1 MIQTDK
7 VPLRFEFDI
16 SLPSGSATLTP
27 DQKWTKIFL
36 HISHSNFQM
45 CRKNK
50 LTNKRYF
57 TNLKVLG
64 ELFFQAD

>member
-27 DQKWTKIFL
+27 DQKWTKTFL
-36 HISHSNFQM
+36 HISYSENSILSGLYYVMLSPCQIALA
-45 CRKNK
+45 K
-50 LTNKRYF
+50 Y
-57 TNLKVLG
+57 V
-64 ELFFQAD
+64 